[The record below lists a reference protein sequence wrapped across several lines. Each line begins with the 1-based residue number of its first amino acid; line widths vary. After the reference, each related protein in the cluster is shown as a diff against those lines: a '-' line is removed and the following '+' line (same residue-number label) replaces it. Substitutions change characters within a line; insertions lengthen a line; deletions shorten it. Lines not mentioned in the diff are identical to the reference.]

1 MPQWDKNTLM
11 AKSEVALAVLL
22 EKLDDIT
29 QQCDQ
34 YQYAGGGP
42 LMDDAKFQVSPGAS
56 ARRVVAHQE
65 RRIRLPS
72 HMADTPV
79 VVVPDILARVART
92 RRAVAVDAA
101 GGSVLHMASN
111 THSSTANLQAPGDQ
125 SHNSN

>member
-1 MPQWDKNTLM
+1 MPEVPQWDKNTLM

-72 HMADTPV
+72 HIHGRYACSGGPGYSRSSCTHTS
-79 VVVPDILARVART
+79 RSGCGCG
-92 RRAVAVDAA
+92 RRLSPPHGIEYA
-101 GGSVLHMASN
+101 
-111 THSSTANLQAPGDQ
+111 
-125 SHNSN
+125 